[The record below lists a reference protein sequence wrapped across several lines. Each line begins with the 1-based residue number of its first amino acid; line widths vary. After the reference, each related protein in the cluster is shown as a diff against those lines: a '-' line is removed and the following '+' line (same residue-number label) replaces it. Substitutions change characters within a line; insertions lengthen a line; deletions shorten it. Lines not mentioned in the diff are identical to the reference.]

1 MSRARRHDALPLNRL
16 MESMRRILLWGL
28 ALPLLSALMLSGCR
42 PKQQPDLAKEITNA
56 VVGTLSAMPTP
67 TVLPP
72 LTPFPTQSL
81 SGLFCE
87 YEFCVGHPSDLPLF
101 DAKRD
106 TNAAEIS
113 AYGAGR
119 VAGYREDLFV
129 VLAWVSST
137 GPWDPGGMMKVL
149 QDEFGA
155 PANGDYKIDL
165 LGDLNVGYQPVA
177 PPSSSIF
184 TSGLSAAWR
193 CGDRDFAWMAFATK
207 DGEAPTL
214 LTDALAKFRCEKP

>member
-1 MSRARRHDALPLNRL
+1 
-16 MESMRRILLWGL
+16 MRRILLWTL
-28 ALPLLSALMLSGCR
+28 TLPLLSALVLVGCR
-42 PKQQPDLAKEITNA
+42 QKQQPDLAQDITDA
-56 VVGTLSAMPTP
+56 VVGTLSALPSPTVVPTP
-67 TVLPP
+67 AP
-72 LTPFPTQSL
+72 LPTQTL

-87 YEFCVGHPSDLPLF
+87 YEFCIGHPNDLPLF

-106 TNAAEIS
+106 NNAAEFS

-119 VAGYREDLFV
+119 VAGYRENLFIIV
-129 VLAWVSST
+129 AWVSST

-155 PANGDYKIDL
+155 PANGEYKIDL
-165 LGDLNVGYQPVA
+165 LGDLNVGYQPVE
-177 PPSSSIF
+177 PPASSIF
-184 TSGLSAAWR
+184 TSGLSATWR

-214 LTDALAKFRCEKP
+214 LTDALAKFRCENP